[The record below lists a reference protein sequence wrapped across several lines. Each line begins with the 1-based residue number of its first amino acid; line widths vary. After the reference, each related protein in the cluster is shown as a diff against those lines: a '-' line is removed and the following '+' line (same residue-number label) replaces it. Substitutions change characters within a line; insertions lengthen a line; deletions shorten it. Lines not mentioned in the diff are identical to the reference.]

1 MRKGARR
8 SMVVFMAGNGVA
20 LLLPGKI
27 SSMETIIGM
36 RCVCSEVHDAE

>member
-1 MRKGARR
+1 
-8 SMVVFMAGNGVA
+8 MVVFMAGNGVA